1 MGVTLKPYLQ
11 LMRPANIMTAISD
24 VVAGA
29 AIAILYMDKYT
40 GSAAEPISWG
50 VLAWL
55 SLATI
60 GLYGGGVVFND
71 VFDAKLDAEE
81 RPERPIPSGKV
92 SVRGAAGLG
101 TALFAIGILA
111 AMATTQVAVAI
122 AVAIVVMCLLYDRW
136 AKHHALAGPIAMG
149 LCRGLNLMLG
159 ITYLAG
165 ALPDSWFLAVIP
177 VVYIAAVTTISRD
190 EVHGGNRFPLVL
202 SALLYAAVIAAIVYF
217 GIWRSGVTLGFALV
231 AVFALFIYKPLFRAI
246 RTLAPS
252 DVRTSVKHGV
262 LGLVFMNAVWA
273 SAAGLWVLPVIVLLL
288 FPLSIWLA
296 KAFAVT

>member
-1 MGVTLKPYLQ
+1 MGMALKPYLQ

-24 VVAGA
+24 VFAGA
-29 AIAILYMDKYT
+29 AIAILYT
-40 GSAAEPISWG
+40 GSGAEPLSWE

-71 VFDAKLDAEE
+71 VFDAKLDAVE
-81 RPERPIPSGKV
+81 RPERPIPSGQV
-92 SVRGAAGLG
+92 SVFGAACLG
-101 TALFAIGILA
+101 IGLFAMGILA
-111 AMATTQVAVAI
+111 ALATTTLSAI
-122 AVAIVVMCLLYDRW
+122 IAAAIVVMCLVYDRW
-136 AKHHALAGPIAMG
+136 AKHYALAGPVAMG

-159 ITYLAG
+159 MTYLAG
-165 ALPDSWFLAVIP
+165 SLPDSWFLAVIP

-202 SALLYAAVIAAIVYF
+202 SAALYAAVIAAITYF
-217 GIWRSGVTLGFALV
+217 GVLQSRVILGYVLV
-231 AVFALFIYKPLFRAI
+231 AVFALFVYKPLFRAI
-246 RTLAPS
+246 KTLAAS

-262 LGLVFMNAVWA
+262 LGLVFMNAVWT
-273 SAAGLWVLPVIVLLL
+273 SAAGEWVLPVIVLLL

-296 KAFAVT
+296 KVFAVT